1 MHGYQFHGRETDM
14 LVRKR
19 NNGQLRF
26 GFDLALDL
34 PGQSGSTS
42 DIQNGHHEPLFA
54 VPYQPHPQH
63 RPMQCSY
70 LGVQMLNANYYHE
83 SQGHQSGLAIIEQL
97 TSSLYNFHRYFV
109 PQTTE
114 CHALASLDCQFL
126 NGPGSSLQKIQAM
139 VRQPIIVSF
148 FLFLTK
154 VHPNLTCFHDHQTK
168 QL

>member
-1 MHGYQFHGRETDM
+1 M
-14 LVRKR
+14 LVRKK

-34 PGQSGSTS
+34 PGQSGSKS
-42 DIQNGHHEPLFA
+42 AIQNGHHEPSFA
-54 VPYQPHPQH
+54 LPYQPQPQH

-83 SQGHQSGLAIIEQL
+83 NQGHQSGLAIIERL

-139 VRQPIIVSF
+139 VKHPREKF
-148 FLFLTK
+148 FLALLQMFTSSQA
-154 VHPNLTCFHDHQTK
+154 CFYDHQTK